1 MKAYIKALAYNL
13 PEKILDNE
21 QVAAMFPEWKFIMD
35 RLTICQKY
43 MMTKNIDKEE
53 FGAAITPATIYL

>member
-21 QVAAMFPEWKFIMD
+21 QVAAMFPEWTVEKIEKK
-35 RLTICQKY
+35 IG
-43 MMTKNIDKEE
+43 IKERH
-53 FGAAITPATIYL
+53 ITAEGEGCRCSREIVCGQ

>member
-21 QVAAMFPEWKFIMD
+21 QVAAMFPEWTVEKIEKKIGIKAYHCRRGD
-35 RLTICQKY
+35 GQ
-43 MMTKNIDKEE
+43 
-53 FGAAITPATIYL
+53 

>member
-21 QVAAMFPEWKFIMD
+21 QVAAMFPEWTVEKIEKKIGIKG
-35 RLTICQKY
+35 L
-43 MMTKNIDKEE
+43 
-53 FGAAITPATIYL
+53 

>member
-21 QVAAMFPEWKFIMD
+21 QVAAMFPEWTVEKIEKKID
-35 RLTICQKY
+35 REVVAGFLG
-43 MMTKNIDKEE
+43 ES
-53 FGAAITPATIYL
+53 FGVGFLSGGVH